1 MVMLVTAVS
10 DVTTVAIA
18 PVPDPVTFS
27 IAIFVYVPAL
37 CVADSPVVL
46 SNNASVVLTNF
57 PLLFPVSM
65 SSATNINTKSALRPG
80 IALAKI
86 FTLFPLAYPLP

>member
-18 PVPDPVTFS
+18 PVPDPVTFV
-27 IAIFVYVPAL
+27 IVIFVYVSAL
-37 CVADSPVVL
+37 CVADLPVVL
-46 SNNASVVLTNF
+46 SNNASAVVTSAKSLSTN
-57 PLLFPVSM
+57 V
-65 SSATNINTKSALRPG
+65 NTKSALRPG

-86 FTLFPLAYPLP
+86 FTSFPLAYPLP

>member
-1 MVMLVTAVS
+1 MLMLVTAVS
-10 DVTTVAIA
+10 DVTKVAIA

-46 SNNASVVLTNF
+46 SNNALAVVFNAKT
-57 PLLFPVSM
+57 PT
-65 SSATNINTKSALRPG
+65 SSATNVNFKSAFLPMSLPE
-80 IALAKI
+80 IVNTSL
-86 FTLFPLAYPLP
+86 TAYPLP

>member
-1 MVMLVTAVS
+1 M
-10 DVTTVAIA
+10 
-18 PVPDPVTFS
+18 PDPVTVS
-27 IAIFVYVPAL
+27 IDISVVVPAL

-57 PLLFPVSM
+57 PSLFPVSM
-65 SSATNINTKSALRPG
+65 SLSTNVNTKSALRPG

>member
-1 MVMLVTAVS
+1 MLMLVTAVS

-27 IAIFVYVPAL
+27 IAIFVYVSAL

-46 SNNASVVLTNF
+46 SNNASAVVTNAKS
-57 PLLFPVSM
+57 LS
-65 SSATNINTKSALRPG
+65 TNVNTKSALRPD

-86 FTLFPLAYPLP
+86 FTSFPLAYPLP

>member
-18 PVPDPVTFS
+18 PVPDPVTFV

-46 SNNASVVLTNF
+46 SNIASAVVTNAKSLSTNVNF
-57 PLLFPVSM
+57 
-65 SSATNINTKSALRPG
+65 KSA
-80 IALAKI
+80 
-86 FTLFPLAYPLP
+86 